1 MRIRVSQQTSCEYA
15 PPAKSL
21 IQTLRMTPRN
31 HEGQFVVRWRIDVD
45 VEGRLRQGE
54 DAFGNITHSLSAAGP
69 IETLVITVD
78 GEVETHDTAGVM
90 RGTVERFPEQL
101 YLRESNLAAADEAI
115 RAFADR
121 AAKAA
126 GPDTLARLH
135 ALMDGLNGRIGP
147 APAGEEPDTA
157 AAAFAKGAGSAQ
169 DAAHAF
175 IAAARH
181 LEIPSRFVSGFVLR
195 DGPGPQDQGHAWAE
209 SFVPGL
215 GWVAFDPLLN
225 ICPAG
230 GHVRVA
236 IGIDALGASPLR
248 GSGLGGAETRADRVR
263 VVARE
268 TPFHAQSQSQTQ
280 S

>member
-1 MRIRVSQQTSCEYA
+1 MRIRVAQQTSCEYA

-31 HEGQFVVRWRIDVD
+31 HEGQFIVRWRIDVD

-69 IETLVITVD
+69 IERLVITVD

-101 YLRESNLAAADEAI
+101 YLRESNLAAADEPI
-115 RAFADR
+115 RSFAEE

-126 GPDTLARLH
+126 GHDTLARLH
-135 ALMDGLNGRIGP
+135 AIMDGLHGRIVPGP
-147 APAGEEPDTA
+147 AGATGSA
-157 AAAFAKGAGSAQ
+157 AAAFAEGKGSAE

-175 IAAARH
+175 IAASRH
-181 LEIPSRFVSGFVLR
+181 LEIPSRFVSGYVLR
-195 DGPGPQDQGHAWAE
+195 DGPGPQDHGHAWAE

-225 ICPAG
+225 ICPDG
-230 GHVRVA
+230 SHVRVA

-248 GSGLGGAETRADRVR
+248 GSGLGGTETRADRVS
-263 VVARE
+263 VEARE

>member
-1 MRIRVSQQTSCEYA
+1 MRIRVAQQTSCEYA

-54 DAFGNITHSLSAAGP
+54 DAFGNITHTLSAAGP
-69 IETLVITVD
+69 IERLVITVD

-115 RAFADR
+115 RAFAED
-121 AAKAA
+121 AAKGA
-126 GPDTLARLH
+126 GSDTLARLH
-135 ALMDGLNGRIGP
+135 ALMDGVHGKIVL
-147 APAGEEPDTA
+147 APAGEAPGSATT
-157 AAAFAKGAGSAQ
+157 AFAHGSGSAE
-169 DAAHAF
+169 DAAHVF
-175 IAAARH
+175 IAASRH
-181 LEIPSRFVSGFVLR
+181 LAIPSRFVSGYVLR
-195 DGPGPQDQGHAWAE
+195 DGVGPQDQGHAWAE

-215 GWVAFDPLLN
+215 GWVAFDPVLN

-230 GHVRVA
+230 AHVRVA
-236 IGIDALGASPLR
+236 IGIDSLGAAPLR
-248 GSGLGGAETRADRVR
+248 GAGLGGAETRADRVS
-263 VVARE
+263 VEARDA
-268 TPFHAQSQSQTQ
+268 PFQSQSQTQ